1 MPSARHRLAEFI
13 GEGLFTPPDKWY
25 PAKIEVDQKKVFC
38 SEFVN
43 LNMKL
48 LSAAED
54 LAIRTLGNVSG
65 SLGKLLYLGSLR
77 GADGRYFHWGLAQVH
92 GDAESQVAVK
102 EAHAAALKEVLR
114 KPIRQLWSE
123 IASSPDSKAAG
134 IKRELGSQG
143 DSKLLPEGCSRR
155 SESHFNS
162 VLRALAE
169 LSRGQKRGSTRPAA

>member
-1 MPSARHRLAEFI
+1 
-13 GEGLFTPPDKWY
+13 
-25 PAKIEVDQKKVFC
+25 
-38 SEFVN
+38 
-43 LNMKL
+43 MKL

-65 SLGKLLYLGSLR
+65 TLGKLLYLAALR
-77 GADGRYFHWGLAQVH
+77 GADGRYCHWGLAHVH
-92 GDAESQVAVK
+92 GEAESQVAVK

-123 IASSPDSKAAG
+123 VESNSDSKASG
-134 IKRELGSQG
+134 IKG
-143 DSKLLPEGCSRR
+143 DFALPGESKLLPEGCSRR

-169 LSRGQKRGSTRPAA
+169 LSRAQKQGSNRPAA